1 MVRVGSRGVN
11 AISFSPATRN
21 PNPATQ
27 TATQTPQHEPHN
39 AMNPH
44 TYNIDI
50 SYKNQPQKTQTHT
63 TDQADFDHVEPDLYE
78 TNSLFHIYQAN
89 QWMAMERECA
99 TPQMLFGRF
108 WLEGELCILFAD
120 TNMGKSILAVQL
132 GNSIAAGKPIQGFQL
147 NAKPATVLYIDFELA
162 GKQFEQR
169 YTDERGTFKFNDNF
183 LRGEYNQLYKHY
195 SEINKFNDEVIADLT
210 RGIKATGATVLII
223 DNITCMRKGTERA
236 NEALPLMKQLKYLKT
251 RHGLSILVLAH
262 TPKRN
267 AALPL
272 SRNDLQG
279 SKMLINFCDS
289 AFAIGESHAM
299 PGYRY
304 LKQIK
309 QRSTEETYGAENVC
323 LCCLERRNSF
333 LQFIFQGNCHELDHL
348 LSNTQQLRDRHAQQ
362 VAELHAQGLSQR
374 QIAAKLK
381 LGLATV
387 NKMVNWAR
395 G

>member
-1 MVRVGSRGVN
+1 MN
-11 AISFSPATRN
+11 APQFNIQITEKNKSSN
-21 PNPATQ
+21 PKQP
-27 TATQTPQHEPHN
+27 TA
-39 AMNPH
+39 
-44 TYNIDI
+44 
-50 SYKNQPQKTQTHT
+50 
-63 TDQADFDHVEPDLYE
+63 DQLAFDHVEADEYNP
-78 TNSLFHIYQAN
+78 NALFHIYKASE
-89 QWMAMERECA
+89 WMAMEQDAE

-108 WLEGELCILFAD
+108 WLQGELCILFAD

-132 GNSIAAGKPIQGFQL
+132 GNSIASGEAIDGFEL
-147 NAKPATVLYIDFELA
+147 HAPPTPVLYIDFELA

-169 YTDERGTFKFNDNF
+169 YTDEHGTYKFHDNF

-195 SEINKFNDEVIADLT
+195 SATTRFNDDVIEALT
-210 RGIKATGATVLII
+210 RGIKTTGATVLII

-236 NEALPLMKQLKYLKT
+236 NDALPLMKQLKYLKT

-267 AALPL
+267 PALPL

-279 SKMLINFCDS
+279 SKMLINFADS
-289 AFAIGESHAM
+289 AFAIGESNKW

-309 QRSTEETYGAENVC
+309 QRSTRETYGADNVC
-323 LCCLERRNSF
+323 QCKLERRKSF
-333 LQFIFQGNCHELDHL
+333 LQFTFQGTCHELDHL
-348 LSNTQQLRDRHAQQ
+348 LTSAQQQRDRHADQ
-362 VAELHAQGLSQR
+362 VARLHAEGLTQR
-374 QIAAKLK
+374 QIAGRLK

-387 NKMVNWAR
+387 NKMVGWAK